1 LSQSI
6 VPRPLREFDLANHR
20 RLGKRESDE
29 SGGCRHSLWVPAK
42 SVSNYQN
49 YELMRENPEI
59 DAVYLVL
66 PNAMHAEYT
75 IRAAQAGKHVLC
87 EKPMAVSSQSVT
99 K

>member
-1 LSQSI
+1 
-6 VPRPLREFDLANHR
+6 
-20 RLGKRESDE
+20 
-29 SGGCRHSLWVPAK
+29 
-42 SVSNYQN
+42 
-49 YELMRENPEI
+49 MRENPEI